1 MHISLRQVSSN
12 LTRFAK
18 AHGINYVSLNGNS
31 IFDVYSITKKI
42 ISKIR
47 SSKKPFLIE
56 AKTYRFYGHV
66 DWRDDIDVGIERSKS
81 KLNYW
86 KKKDPINL
94 IENFIKKK
102 KLISQKKLDLLKIK
116 VDKQVQ
122 NSWINAIK
130 FKNQTK
136 SDLNKNIFN
145 D

>member
-1 MHISLRQVSSN
+1 M
-12 LTRFAK
+12 
-18 AHGINYVSLNGNS
+18 
-31 IFDVYSITKKI
+31 
-42 ISKIR
+42 
-47 SSKKPFLIE
+47 E
-56 AKTYRFYGHV
+56 
-66 DWRDDIDVGIERSKS
+66 
-81 KLNYW
+81 
-86 KKKDPINL
+86 KKDPINL
-94 IENFIKKK
+94 IENFIIKK